1 MGMRQAGI
9 RQSASDWPLRRI
21 SILLTIVALLL
32 WSYSILQ
39 ARFDIGF
46 FGLISSFP
54 SSYFIALGILT
65 IASATLWISRE
76 DEGKLLFL
84 QLCILLVSLWL
95 APVIVGG
102 GNPVM
107 QESYADLGRMDY
119 IIRQGHIAPSI
130 LWDQAWPLGWIYWA
144 IGAKLSGIGTDGLAK
159 ALPWIPFVWQV
170 VLFLPIFVFFRNTI
184 GKLRANCCWAATWV
198 FYVGSWSTELDTGS
212 HVFGIFFAFS
222 MLAIMTMT
230 PALKRRAMEPGR
242 RIVTI
247 ILFVG
252 AATSHLLGSLVS
264 LGITTALCASRRVK
278 PSTLA
283 IFFAVLIAAWSIFG
297 ATDYFS
303 TNTARAAKGLFRF
316 QVVTE
321 TTVGQTQAGNPSH
334 TAVVQVRMITAVLF
348 GAIAVAGGLLSWKQ
362 RHDAHTDITVAAI
375 AVGCSFFMLIL
386 GTVYGTTLF
395 QRILLFLMPA
405 IAYFAVKLLHTR
417 ITAALLGV
425 VMLLALP
432 LSFISTY
439 GNQAADYISP
449 AYLTGANFFQDHTD
463 HGFVTGALPIG
474 RMKYQEAYT
483 FKVYDTGLKWHDH
496 RLFSLGSFPHYICV
510 SSNERA
516 DYTFLWNDP
525 DFVDELKSQL
535 EVTTNCNAVY
545 ANPDMTLYVSERD

>member
-9 RQSASDWPLRRI
+9 RQAASDWPLRRI

>member
-9 RQSASDWPLRRI
+9 RQAASDWPLRRI

-264 LGITTALCASRRVK
+264 LGITTALCASKRVK